1 MCVVWYFMCCL
12 CQFSSVLDSIFV
24 SYKKQTYYLNKINI
38 MRATEY
44 QGGKTFTIVEKE
56 IEQPNL
62 GEVRI
67 KVAYAGVCGTDVHI
81 YHGMMDQRVAMP
93 LTIGHEMSGV
103 VDAVGSGV
111 EGYEIGEKV
120 VVRPLDDRAV
130 KASDKGFNHICEELK
145 FIGIDSPGAMQEY
158 WNVPAFTL
166 HKLQETTDLKLAAL
180 IEPLSVATHD
190 VRLSGLTKGET
201 AVVIGGGPIG
211 LLVAM
216 VAKTKGAQV
225 IISEVNP
232 NRVQK
237 AIDLGF
243 DAVSP
248 VDIDLV
254 SYVKEKTEGRLAD
267 VVFEVAGV
275 QPALDVMTEVAGIR
289 GRIVMVAIHGQKKEI
304 DLFKFFWKE
313 LKLIGARVYEKEDYE
328 TAIALVT
335 ANELPFEEM
344 ITDIQPLSNIQQV
357 FEDIDN
363 NPEGLKVLMDCTL

>member
-1 MCVVWYFMCCL
+1 
-12 CQFSSVLDSIFV
+12 
-24 SYKKQTYYLNKINI
+24 

-44 QGGKTFTIVEKE
+44 RGNKTFKVVEKE
-56 IEQPNL
+56 IVQP
-62 GEVRI
+62 GADEVRI
-67 KVAYAGVCGTDVHI
+67 KVAYVGVCGTDVHI
-81 YHGMMDQRVAMP
+81 YHGMMDQRVDTP

-103 VDAVGSGV
+103 IDAVGANV
-111 EGYEIGEKV
+111 TGYDVGEKV

-130 KASDKGFNHICEELK
+130 KPSDKGFNHICEDLK

-166 HKLQETTDLKLAAL
+166 HKLKESTDLKLAAL
-180 IEPLSVATHD
+180 IEPLSVAVHD
-190 VRLSGLTKGET
+190 VRLSGLVKGET

-216 VAKTKGAQV
+216 VAKTTGAQV
-225 IISEVNP
+225 IISEVNK
-232 NRVQK
+232 NRIAK
-237 AIDLGF
+237 AKELGF

-248 VDIDLV
+248 LEVDLV
-254 SYVKEKTEGRLAD
+254 SYVKEQTAGSLAD

-313 LKLIGARVYEKEDYE
+313 LKLIGARVYEEEDYE
-328 TAIALVT
+328 TSIALVT

-344 ITDIQPLSNIQQV
+344 ITDVQPLSNIQQV

-363 NPEGLKVLMDCTL
+363 NPEGLKVLMDCQL